1 MVSYLL
7 FCLCHSKT
15 YELHY
20 VIIINSEHFIKKL
33 SILIGNLSDET
44 EVLEWMMD
52 QKNDNSIEE
61 INRERLFEYIDSKE
75 FLAVV
80 FCKYYNEFIV

>member
-1 MVSYLL
+1 MLYVRWYLV
-7 FCLCHSKT
+7 T
-15 YELHY
+15 YD
-20 VIIINSEHFIKKL
+20 S
-33 SILIGNLSDET
+33 LITSLGNLLDEN

-61 INRERLFEYIDSKE
+61 INREKLFEYIDSKE

-80 FCKYYNEFIV
+80 FCKYAKYVI

>member
-1 MVSYLL
+1 ML
-7 FCLCHSKT
+7 
-15 YELHY
+15 Y
-20 VIIINSEHFIKKL
+20 VRTNLVIYISFMISL
-33 SILIGNLSDET
+33 GNLLDEY

-61 INRERLFEYIDSKE
+61 INREKLFEYIDSKE

-80 FCKYYNEFIV
+80 FCKYAKYVSFELRNIFFIKKINYL